1 MKEEIEQFKKQE
13 SAQEPVIERLEEL
26 RKKEIERMEQD
37 PTYGGPW
44 KNIQPEHLITEV
56 QELYDSFVKDQLELV
71 QGKFQQANS
80 IIEKMKDGP
89 IKSSNL
95 GFLHW
100 IDDKIDVAR
109 SKKAL
114 EQGREKL

>member
-1 MKEEIEQFKKQE
+1 MEEGIEQFKK
-13 SAQEPVIERLEEL
+13 QEPVIERLEGL
-26 RKKEIERMEQD
+26 REKEIERMEQD

-56 QELYDSFVKDQLELV
+56 QELYDSFEKDQLELV

-100 IDDKIDVAR
+100 IDDKIDDKL
-109 SKKAL
+109 SGSTL
-114 EQGREKL
+114 EEGREKL